1 VQELASR
8 VGSVNRDG
16 LTVNGQPAESTT
28 TSCTPSIMQTPDA
41 ADLIAALSAAGAR
54 VVVVS
59 TGGGARA
66 IARLVTTPGSSAVV
80 VEGLVPYA
88 RTAVDTLLGGHQESY
103 CSPRTARRLA
113 ITAWQRCVD
122 GGAAPGQAIGAAVV
136 ASLRTLTPKR
146 GPHRIVVAVQTLA
159 ATTVATLEL
168 EKGARS
174 RDEEEDLAA
183 ALVLTRLAAT
193 ACPPRPPAALAG
205 LRPGERVETA
215 STSAPAEWQRLLAG
229 STPALCIT
237 AGHAAGV
244 ELGAAAADKLLF
256 PGSFD
261 PLHDGHRTMARIAE
275 EIAERPV
282 DYELSI
288 ANVDKPL
295 LDYHEI
301 ETRVAQF
308 ADRTLW
314 LTWAATFLEKIAL
327 FPGSTFV
334 LGADTYLR
342 LADPRYYGGS
352 AEAAA
357 AAVHTIAAQTRGLIV
372 FGRVRDGEFADAAK
386 LDVPQ
391 PLRDIAYFVSQREF
405 RMDVSSTALRQ
416 EHLPC
421 DAS

>member
-1 VQELASR
+1 
-8 VGSVNRDG
+8 
-16 LTVNGQPAESTT
+16 
-28 TSCTPSIMQTPDA
+28 
-41 ADLIAALSAAGAR
+41 
-54 VVVVS
+54 VS
-59 TGGGARA
+59 TGGGSAA
-66 IARLVTTPGSSAVV
+66 IPHLLTTPGASRVVLEAV
-80 VEGLVPYA
+80 VPYA
-88 RTAVDTLLGGHQESY
+88 HEAVAGLLGGPQESF
-103 CSPRTARRLA
+103 CSSRTARRLA
-113 ITAWQRCVD
+113 MVAWQRARCL
-122 GGAAPGQAIGAAVV
+122 GASAEQAVGAAVT
-136 ASLRTLTPKR
+136 ASLKTSAPKR

-159 ATTVATLEL
+159 ATRVATLEL
-168 EKGARS
+168 EKNARS

-183 ALVLTRLAAT
+183 ALVLTLLAAT
-193 ACPPRPPAALAG
+193 ACPPQPLAAFAG
-205 LRPGERVETA
+205 LRPGERVEIA

-229 STPALCIT
+229 ATPALCIT
-237 AGHAAGV
+237 AGHAAGS
-244 ELGAAAADKLLF
+244 ELGAATADKLLF

-301 ETRVAQF
+301 ETRIAQF

>member
-1 VQELASR
+1 
-8 VGSVNRDG
+8 
-16 LTVNGQPAESTT
+16 
-28 TSCTPSIMQTPDA
+28 MQTTDP

-80 VEGLVPYA
+80 LEGLVPYA

-103 CSPRTARRLA
+103 CSPRTARRLSMK
-113 ITAWQRCVD
+113 AWQRCVD
-122 GGAAPGQAIGAAVV
+122 YGTPPNQAIGAAVV

-159 ATTVATLEL
+159 ATTVAILEL
-168 EKGARS
+168 EKHARG

-183 ALVLTRLAAT
+183 ALVLARLAAT
-193 ACPPRPPAALAG
+193 ACPARPPATLAG

-215 STSAPAEWQRLLAG
+215 TTLAQPEWQRLLAG
-229 STPALCIT
+229 ATPALCI
-237 AGHAAGV
+237 AAGQTIGS
-244 ELGAAAADKLLF
+244 EPAAAAADRLLF

-261 PLHDGHRTMARIAE
+261 PLHDGHRMMTSIAE

-301 ETRVAQF
+301 ESRIAQF

-314 LTWAATFLEKIAL
+314 LTRAATFLEKIAL

-334 LGADTYLR
+334 LGADTYVR
-342 LADPRYYGGS
+342 LSDPRYYGGS
-352 AEAAA
+352 GEAAA
-357 AAVHTIAAQTRGLIV
+357 AAVHTIAAQARGLIV
-372 FGRVRDGEFADAAK
+372 FGRVRDGEFTDPAK

-391 PLRDIAYFVSQREF
+391 PLRDITYFVSQREF

>member
-1 VQELASR
+1 
-8 VGSVNRDG
+8 
-16 LTVNGQPAESTT
+16 
-28 TSCTPSIMQTPDA
+28 MQTPDS
-41 ADLIAALSAAGAR
+41 ADLIAALSAEGAR

-66 IARLVTTPGSSAVV
+66 ISQLVTTPGSSAVML
-80 VEGLVPYA
+80 EGLVPYA

-205 LRPGERVETA
+205 LRPSERVETEA
-215 STSAPAEWQRLLAG
+215 VAAPPEWQRLLAG
-229 STPALCIT
+229 SCRSLSIA
-237 AGHAAGV
+237 AGHTTESDTGSP
-244 ELGAAAADKLLF
+244 AADRLLF

-261 PLHDGHRTMARIAE
+261 PLHDGHRTMTRIAE

-301 ETRVAQF
+301 ENRMAQF

-314 LTWAATFLEKIAL
+314 LTRAATFLEKIAL

-357 AAVHTIAAQTRGLIV
+357 AAVHTIAAKTRGLIV